1 MQTKVRVTY
10 GDYIGAW
17 CSFLFMIHFMN
28 PAPHHVSPVVF
39 AGFAVAAVYAIA
51 VGLVMR
57 KKFFAKSAEALRS
70 DPRKAFNQ
78 WEAANMNPT
87 IFGVALKFI
96 GASWLGARHF
106 VRHRPGGFLCC
117 GDRSQTLAFLRLTEL
132 SETHLSGNRVTE
144 SCAH

>member
-10 GDYIGAW
+10 GGYIGAW

-28 PAPHHVSPVVF
+28 PAPRRVSPVVF
-39 AGFAVAAVYAIA
+39 AGFAVAAVYAVA

-96 GASWLGARHF
+96 GASWL
-106 VRHRPGGFLCC
+106 VPGILFAIGLGFLVLWRP
-117 GDRSQTLAFLRLTEL
+117 RSNLGFPTTDGTA
-132 SETHLSGNRVTE
+132 
-144 SCAH
+144 